1 MGGKVSEHLEA
12 KIERL
17 DKTLGILLE
26 ALTGLVGFVPPM
38 FRKKL
43 KLDEA
48 IEAAKTAYEVGK

>member
-1 MGGKVSEHLEA
+1 MSEHLEA

-17 DKTLGILLE
+17 DKTLGIILE
-26 ALTGLVGFVPPM
+26 ALANLVGFVPPM

-48 IEAAKTAYEVGK
+48 IEAAKAAYEVGK

>member
-1 MGGKVSEHLEA
+1 MSEHLET

-17 DKTLGILLE
+17 DKTLGIILE
-26 ALTGLVGFVPPM
+26 ALTNLVGFVPPM

-48 IEAAKTAYEVGK
+48 IEAAKAAYEVGK

>member
-1 MGGKVSEHLEA
+1 MGGKVSEHLET

-26 ALTGLVGFVPPM
+26 ALAGLVGFVPPM

-48 IEAAKTAYEVGK
+48 IEAAKAAYEVGK